1 VPSYFKAVIWSVV
14 LSLLGYA
21 GWIAL
26 SEKEQIAL
34 ALSNL
39 SWVDTCIIL
48 ALSLVNYFLR
58 FVRWQYYLVQLGH
71 SVPIFQSLLIY
82 LAGFALTTTPGKAGE
97 AIRSLYL
104 KPFGIDYASSLAAF
118 TTERVSD
125 IISMVLISI
134 LALYTFH
141 QYSWLAILL
150 TTVTF
155 SFVLMIQF
163 GILSKFILRFTFDTR
178 HERVKKAANAVLSLL
193 NVIQPLVTHRAL
205 LIGTLIGLIA
215 WGAEAFAL
223 SYLVSALGYPTPVFL
238 TAGIYAIAV
247 IVGAVAFLPGGL
259 GGTEAAMSLLLI
271 AAGLNHET
279 ALTATIVCRL
289 TTLWFAVIIGMI
301 IMLWMTLRPQLIQPK
316 ISSP

>member
-1 VPSYFKAVIWSVV
+1 MPSYFKAVIWSVV

-163 GILSKFILRFTFDTR
+163 GILSKFILQLIRTWRFQF
-178 HERVKKAANAVLSLL
+178 LL
-193 NVIQPLVTHRAL
+193 FLKLKSMRDRLQPL
-205 LIGTLIGLIA
+205 
-215 WGAEAFAL
+215 
-223 SYLVSALGYPTPVFL
+223 FL
-238 TAGIYAIAV
+238 HLAQYKA
-247 IVGAVAFLPGGL
+247 
-259 GGTEAAMSLLLI
+259 
-271 AAGLNHET
+271 
-279 ALTATIVCRL
+279 
-289 TTLWFAVIIGMI
+289 
-301 IMLWMTLRPQLIQPK
+301 RPAPPRK
-316 ISSP
+316 SM